1 MGKLVQ
7 HFSAFTTN
15 ATSDDARPYERINM
29 KKIII
34 FLITCS
40 LLVACQ
46 KPVEP
51 PPPPR
56 PALVAIVGETAAN
69 EAMLLV
75 GEVKSR
81 YESNQGFR
89 INGKI
94 IERKVDVG
102 SFVKKGQVIARLDA
116 ADANL
121 SAAAATA
128 DVRAA
133 EANHALARADV
144 ERQRTLFNK
153 KFISQSALD
162 IREAEL
168 KTSAARVS
176 QVKANAA
183 VSGNQ
188 SRYTL
193 LVADRDGVITQIRA
207 EPGQVV
213 EAGEMVAQIVDTKQ
227 IEVLVAVPESR
238 MAGLKVGDS
247 ATVKLWA
254 SQATDSAKTYT
265 ASVRE
270 IAPAASS
277 ATRAFDVRV
286 AVSDADEAVKLGMTA
301 AVRFA
306 QNAADE
312 IIIASSALTQVNG
325 KSSVWVINKLKGG
338 NLEDSNLGI
347 ANPRE
352 VTAGQYTENG
362 VVITSGL
369 QAGEI
374 VAIAGVH
381 TLIKNQKVKPIF
393 ETYTSADAIA
403 VAKTTAKAKAKP

>member
-15 ATSDDARPYERINM
+15 TTSHDARPYERINM
-29 KKIII
+29 KKIIF
-34 FLITCS
+34 FLTSCS

-46 KPVEP
+46 KPVESP
-51 PPPPR
+51 PPAR
-56 PALVAIVGETAAN
+56 PALVTVVGETATSD
-69 EAMLLV
+69 AMILV

-81 YESNQGFR
+81 FESNQSFR

-102 SFVKKGQVIARLDA
+102 STVKKGQVIARLDA

-121 SAAAATA
+121 SAAAAFA

-133 EANHALARADV
+133 EANHALARAEI

-162 IREAEL
+162 IHEAEL
-168 KTSAARVS
+168 KTSAAHLS
-176 QVKANAA
+176 QVKAQAA

-188 SRYTL
+188 SRYTA
-193 LVADRDGVITQIRA
+193 LVADRDGVVTRIRA

-213 EAGEMVAQIVDTKQ
+213 EAGEMVVQIVDTKQ

-238 MAGLKVGDS
+238 MANLKVGDNVM
-247 ATVKLWA
+247 VKLWA
-254 SQATDSAKTYT
+254 SQVTDSAKTYA

-270 IAPAASS
+270 IAPAANS

-286 AVSDADEAVKLGMTA
+286 ALTDADEAVKLGMTA
-301 AVRFA
+301 GVRFA
-306 QNAADE
+306 KNGADE
-312 IIIASSALTQVNG
+312 IIIPTSALTQVGGQNT
-325 KSSVWVINKLKGG
+325 VWTIDKA
-338 NLEDSNLGI
+338 GI

-352 VTAGQYTENG
+352 VVAGQFTENG
-362 VVITSGL
+362 VIITNGL
-369 QAGEI
+369 QAGEMI
-374 VAIAGVH
+374 AIAGVH
-381 TLIKNQKVKPIF
+381 TLIKGQKVVPKLEARP
-393 ETYTSADAIA
+393 
-403 VAKTTAKAKAKP
+403 